1 MKNSLIKGLMVF
13 LTMLGTTLAY
23 SQDVSGTVSDAS
35 GPLPGASVLVKG
47 TTKGAQTDA
56 AGKFTIKDAGANA
69 VLTISYIGLKTQ
81 EVNVA
86 GRSTVKV
93 TLQDGATE
101 LGQVV
106 VIGYGSVKKKDATGA
121 VEVLNSKKFDNV
133 AAPSPAEILRGKIAG
148 VQVTSS
154 SGEPGAANSIRIRGT
169 GTIRSGSEPLIVI
182 DGVPLA
188 GGNTGSGGAD
198 LGLGG
203 SSAKNPLSFINQND
217 IESMSILKDAS
228 ATAIYGARGANGI
241 IMITTK
247 KGKSKTPELTY
258 GASYQFSNLATK
270 FDVLSANRFGDLV
283 KPHDDIA
290 GPAAYAAAIAA
301 GGTALEAAEAEAAA
315 RYDKG
320 SRTYNWKDA
329 ITQSGSTMNHDL
341 SYSSGTDKSS
351 TRVSLGATNT
361 EGIIKNTAMDKY
373 TLNVFNSNDF
383 FNGRL
388 KLETRFGYTNIQDK
402 RTLMSNN
409 TGYIGNVM
417 GAALYWNPTRPI
429 YDANGKYTFV
439 GDDYLNP
446 VQLLNSYDNKS
457 NLHKLIGS
465 LTSVVKLTNDLK
477 YHFVFG
483 VEASNSVTKS
493 QLLPSINIKD
503 VAVTSYNGNTLRGMA
518 TVNNDD
524 RYNKT
529 FEHNLRYSKDFTK
542 DIHLDAVAGYSY
554 YSYDDSG
561 YFASGKGYSA
571 DQKNLYDN
579 IEGGVQ
585 TDFRAASYAGKTEY
599 QSVFART
606 SWSLYNKFNL
616 DLTFRHDGSSK
627 AGDNVKYDNF
637 PSVGAAYKIVD
648 DKDGLVNNLKIRA
661 NWGKTGNTD
670 YGRNIAYTYRQYTN
684 NGGSTTTS
692 SFNPDLTW
700 ESNDSYGA
708 GLDFALISNKLS
720 GSIDVYNRTTK
731 NMVVAVPAAANI
743 PSLAPLPQ
751 FVNLGGEIVN
761 KGLEVNLNYKLVDR
775 EDFTWDVATNVAFT
789 SNKAQNVAATYF
801 VGALHGQGLSNAYSQ
816 IIKDGYPINSYYM
829 YEFKGYDSNGNSQY
843 TDVNG
848 DVVGLGFASKKILDK
863 QPLPKMTLGFS
874 TAVTY
879 KNWDASTSF
888 YGSFGHYLYNN
899 TNNALFYKGA
909 FGLRNVTESVATS
922 TQATGDPNS
931 PSTKYLEKGDFLRM
945 GNLTVGY
952 TLKGDFLEKFGVKS
966 ARFYFNGSNLL
977 LFTNYS
983 GFDPEVDVDKSLNG
997 IPSIGLDYFS
1007 YPKSSTYGLG
1017 LNVTF

>member
-1 MKNSLIKGLMVF
+1 MVF

-121 VEVLNSKKFDNV
+121 VEVLNSKKFDNI
-133 AAPSPAEILRGKIAG
+133 AAPSPAEVLRGKVAG

-154 SGEPGAANSIRIRGT
+154 SGEPGAATSIRVRGA
-169 GTIRSGSEPLIVI
+169 GTIRSGSQPLIVV
-182 DGVPLA
+182 DGVPL
-188 GGNTGSGGAD
+188 GGGDVGSGGAD

-228 ATAIYGARGANGI
+228 STAIYGARGANGI

-247 KGKSKTPELTY
+247 KGKSKTPELSY
-258 GASYQFSNLATK
+258 GASYQFSELATD
-270 FDVLSANRFGDLV
+270 FDVLSADAFGTAV

-290 GPAAYAAAIAA
+290 GPAAYAASIAA
-301 GGTALEAAEAEAAA
+301 GETVAQAEAASA
-315 RYDKG
+315 AAKYDKG

-329 ITQSGSTMNHDL
+329 IAQSGSTMNHDL

-351 TRVSLGATNT
+351 TRISLGATNT

-383 FNGRL
+383 FNGNL
-388 KLETRFGYTNIQDK
+388 KLETRFGYSNIQDK

-429 YDANGKYTFV
+429 YDNTGAYTFV

-446 VQLLNSYDNKS
+446 VQLLNNYDNKS

-465 LTSVVKLTNDLK
+465 VTSIIKLSNSLK

-483 VEASNSVTKS
+483 VENSTSVTKS
-493 QLLPSINIKD
+493 QLLPTINIKD

-518 TVNNDD
+518 TINNDD
-524 RYNKT
+524 RFNKT
-529 FEHNLRYSKDFTK
+529 FEHNLRYSKDLTK
-542 DIHLDAVAGYSY
+542 DIHLDAVTGYSY
-554 YSYDDSG
+554 YSYNEEG
-561 YFASGKGYSA
+561 HFASGKGYNV
-571 DQKNLYDN
+571 DQKNLYNN

-606 SWSLYNKFNL
+606 SWSLYNKINL
-616 DLTFRHDGSSK
+616 DLTYRVDGSSK
-627 AGDNVKYDNF
+627 AGKNVKYGNF
-637 PSVGAAYKIVD
+637 PSVGAAYKIVE
-648 DKDGLVNNLKIRA
+648 DKDGLVNSLKIRG
-661 NWGKTGNTD
+661 NWGKTGNVD
-670 YGRNIAYTYRQYTN
+670 YGRNNAYSYRQFTN
-684 NGGSTTTS
+684 NGGSVITS
-692 SFNPDLTW
+692 SLSEDLTW
-700 ESNDSYGA
+700 ESSDSYGA
-708 GLDFALISNKLS
+708 GLDFAFINNKLS
-720 GSIDVYNRTTK
+720 GSIDVYNKSTTGL
-731 NMVVAVPAAANI
+731 VVAVPAAANI
-743 PSLAPLPQ
+743 PSLPPAIQ
-751 FVNLGGEIVN
+751 YINLDGKIVN
-761 KGLEVNLNYKLVDR
+761 KGLEVNLNYKAIDT
-775 EDFTWDVATNVAFT
+775 EDLTWDISANAAFT
-789 SNKAQNVAATYF
+789 SNKMKDLVPTYY

-816 IIKDGYPINSYYM
+816 VIKDGYPINSYYM

-874 TAVTY
+874 TSVTY

-899 TNNALFYKGA
+899 TTNALFYKGA
-909 FGLRNVTESVATS
+909 FGLRNVTESVANS

-945 GNLTVGY
+945 GNLTIGY
-952 TLKGDFLEKFGVKS
+952 TVKGDILEKFKVKS
-966 ARFYFNGSNLL
+966 VRFYANGSNLL

-1007 YPKSSTYGLG
+1007 YPKARNFGFG

>member
-1 MKNSLIKGLMVF
+1 MVF

-154 SGEPGAANSIRIRGT
+154 SGEPGAANSIRIRGA
-169 GTIRSGSEPLIVI
+169 GTIRSGSQPLIVV
-182 DGVPLA
+182 DGVPL
-188 GGNTGSGGAD
+188 GGGDVGSGGAD

-228 ATAIYGARGANGI
+228 STAIYGARGANGI

-247 KGKSKTPELTY
+247 KGKSKTPELSY
-258 GASYQFSNLATK
+258 GASYQFSDLATK
-270 FDVLSANRFGDLV
+270 FDVLSGDAFGSAV
-283 KPHDDIA
+283 KERDDIA
-290 GPAAYAAAIAA
+290 GPAAYAATIAA
-301 GGTALEAAEAEAAA
+301 GGTALAAAEAEAAA

-329 ITQSGSTMNHDL
+329 ITQAGSTMNHDL

-351 TRVSLGATNT
+351 TRISLGATNT
-361 EGIIKNTAMDKY
+361 EGIIKNTSMDKY

-383 FNGRL
+383 FDGNL
-388 KLETRFGYTNIQDK
+388 KLETRFGYSNIQDR

-446 VQLLNSYDNKS
+446 VQLLNNYDNKS

-465 LTSVVKLTNDLK
+465 VTSIIKLSSSLK

-483 VEASNSVTKS
+483 VENSTSVTKS
-493 QLLPSINIKD
+493 QLLPTINIKD

-518 TVNNDD
+518 TINNDD
-524 RYNKT
+524 RFNKT
-529 FEHNLRYSKDFTK
+529 FEHNLRYGKDLTK
-542 DIHLDAVAGYSY
+542 DIRLDAIVGYSY

-571 DQKNLYDN
+571 DQKNLYNN

-585 TDFRAASYAGKTEY
+585 TDFRASSYAGKTEY

-616 DLTFRHDGSSK
+616 DLTYRVDGSSK
-627 AGDNVKYDNF
+627 AGDNEKYDDF
-637 PSVGAAYKIVD
+637 PSVGVAYKVLE
-648 DKDGLVNNLKIRA
+648 DKEGLVNSLKVRG
-661 NWGKTGNTD
+661 NWGRTGNTD
-670 YGRNIAYTYRQYTN
+670 FGRNIAYTYRQYTN
-684 NGGSTTTS
+684 NGGSAVTS

-700 ESNDSYGA
+700 ESSDSYGA
-708 GLDFALISNKLS
+708 GLDFSFINNKLS
-720 GSIDVYNRTTK
+720 GSVDVYNKNTTG
-731 NMVVAVPAAANI
+731 MVVAVPQATNI
-743 PSLAPLPQ
+743 PSLPPAIQ
-751 FVNLGGEIVN
+751 FVNLDGNIIN
-761 KGLEVNLNYKLVDR
+761 KGLEVNLNYKVIDK
-775 EDFTWDVATNVAFT
+775 EDLTWDVSANAAFT
-789 SNKAQNVAATYF
+789 SNKMQNLVPTYY

-816 IIKDGYPINSYYM
+816 VIKDGYPINSYYM
-829 YEFKGYDSNGNSQY
+829 YEFKGYDDNGNSQY

-848 DVVGLGFASKKILDK
+848 DTVGLGFASKKILDK
-863 QPLPKMTLGFS
+863 QPLPTMTLGFS

-899 TNNALFYKGA
+899 TDNALFYKGA
-909 FGLRNVTESVATS
+909 FGIRNVTEKVATS
-922 TQATGDPNS
+922 TQAIGDPNS

-945 GNLTVGY
+945 GNLTIGY
-952 TLKGDFLEKFGVKS
+952 TVKGGILEKFKVKS

-997 IPSIGLDYFS
+997 VPSIGLDYFS
-1007 YPKSSTYGLG
+1007 YPKSSTYGFG